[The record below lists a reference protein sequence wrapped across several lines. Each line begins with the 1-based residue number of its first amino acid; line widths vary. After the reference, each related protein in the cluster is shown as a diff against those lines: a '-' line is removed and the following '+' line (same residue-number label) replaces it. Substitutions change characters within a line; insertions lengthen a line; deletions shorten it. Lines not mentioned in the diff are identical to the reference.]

1 MTFNVKST
9 TDLSIIVQIITG
21 VVGLGGLFI
30 AVAPQHQIIKDILKV
45 ELGVQIV
52 ELAFYIYFLRRL
64 AGTNVAGMAAF
75 RYFDWFITT
84 PIMLFTTIVYFEY
97 EQQQTEENPQPIDL
111 GQFVSENSKN
121 IGLIGLFNLLMLLFG
136 YFGETG
142 CGDRWLMGGFGFLAF
157 FGAFYLIYTE
167 YAVKTKI
174 GQNMFAILF
183 GVWTMYGVAYSFDD
197 DAKNI
202 TFNGL
207 DVVAK
212 NFFGLFLASKIHAA
226 RLQ

>member
-1 MTFNVKST
+1 MKLNVKTT

-21 VVGLGGLFI
+21 VVGLGGVFYT
-30 AVAPQHQIIKDILKV
+30 VAPQHQILKDILKV

-52 ELAFYIYFLRRL
+52 ELVFYIYFLRSI
-64 AGTNVAGMAAF
+64 AATNVGSMSTL
-75 RYFDWFITT
+75 RYFDWVITT
-84 PIMLFTTIVYFEY
+84 PVMLFTTIVYFTY
-97 EQQQTEENPQPIDL
+97 EQEQTKSDPQPIDL
-111 GQFVSENSKN
+111 RQFVGDNWKN

-142 CGDRWLMGGFGFLAF
+142 CGDKWLMGGFGFLAF

-167 YAVKTKI
+167 YAAKAPV

-183 GVWTMYGVAYSFDD
+183 AVWSVYGVAYGFDD
-197 DAKNI
+197 VTKNN

-212 NFFGLFLASKIHAA
+212 NFFGLFLAGKVYGL
-226 RLQ
+226 RL